1 MFCLAYEPI
10 GGRRLL
16 ARYPFDAKRLVE
28 VALLKLLFAPG
39 PIFLGW
45 SLLAERGGLG
55 YFDLNPCVLKTW
67 PAPPVW

>member
-45 SLLAERGGLG
+45 SLLCGERRVGL
-55 YFDLNPCVLKTW
+55 FRLK
-67 PAPPVW
+67 PLRA